1 MYSIIEAFLGLP
13 DNYAS
18 SNVTYLACALTVIVV
33 AVLIDAVVR
42 LFGRFING
50 GRR

>member
-1 MYSIIEAFLGLP
+1 MYSIIEAFLDLP
-13 DNYAS
+13 DSYANS
-18 SNVTYLACALTVIVV
+18 SVTYLACALSVIVV
-33 AVLIDAVVR
+33 AVIIDAVVR